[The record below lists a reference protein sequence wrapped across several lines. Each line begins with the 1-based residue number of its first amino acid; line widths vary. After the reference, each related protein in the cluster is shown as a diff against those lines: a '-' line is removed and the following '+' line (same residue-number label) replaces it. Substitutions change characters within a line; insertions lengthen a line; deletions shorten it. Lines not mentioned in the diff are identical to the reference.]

1 MKKFILISGLLYAFS
16 FSILAQNEEDVLRYS
31 SYDIM
36 GTARYM
42 GLSGAYGAVGADF
55 SSLSTNP
62 AGIGVYKKSEF
73 TISPS
78 IFFGNSESSYNG
90 RTLDDGKNNFALGN
104 VGIVLVGKPTDRLD
118 KSPVENY
125 QFGFGLTRM
134 NDFNNRI
141 IIEGKNDQNSL
152 LDTYVEYAGS
162 KNPNSLNGFDT
173 RPAFDTFL
181 IDTIPGEYPFSYIN
195 AYDYIGGFTSAIQR
209 KSIETSGSMNEVV
222 LSGGMNIGDKFYFGL
237 TFGFPYMRYKQ
248 NSTYTEFNQTEER
261 DLDEFTVYENLDT
274 KGSGFNIK
282 MGAIVKATPFL
293 RLGAAFHTPTWF
305 NNVTDKWNTTTEA
318 YYANGDYFRSQSP
331 LGEFKY
337 DIKTP
342 WRASGSAAVIV
353 GKLGLFSA
361 DYEYVD
367 YSSARLSPS
376 VDFSSQNEIIKN
388 NFTQTH
394 NLRFGVEA
402 FAGPVIVRGGYAHQ
416 MSPFENG
423 VNDGSRQIISGGI
436 GFRTAEF
443 FVDAALS
450 HYSSSREYYLYS
462 SELYQAK
469 ADLKTGNYNFI
480 VTLGYRF
487 E

>member
-1 MKKFILISGLLYAFS
+1 M
-16 FSILAQNEEDVLRYS
+16 
-31 SYDIM
+31 
-36 GTARYM
+36 
-42 GLSGAYGAVGADF
+42 
-55 SSLSTNP
+55 
-62 AGIGVYKKSEF
+62 
-73 TISPS
+73 
-78 IFFGNSESSYNG
+78 
-90 RTLDDGKNNFALGN
+90 
-104 VGIVLVGKPTDRLD
+104 
-118 KSPVENY
+118 
-125 QFGFGLTRM
+125 
-134 NDFNNRI
+134 
-141 IIEGKNDQNSL
+141 EGENDQNSL
-152 LDTYVEYAGS
+152 LDTYLEYAGS
-162 KNPNSLNGFDT
+162 KNPNSLNAFDT
-173 RPAFDTFL
+173 RPAFDAFL
-181 IDTIPGEYPFSYIN
+181 IDTLPGEYPFSYIN

-248 NSTYTEFNQTEER
+248 KSTYTEFNQTEVR
-261 DLDEFTVYENLDT
+261 DLDEFTVYEDLDT

-305 NNVTDKWNTTTEA
+305 NNITDKWNTTTEA

-367 YSSARLSPS
+367 YSSARLSPTI
-376 VDFSSQNEIIKN
+376 DFSSQNETIKN

-394 NLRFGVEA
+394 NFRFGVEA
-402 FAGPVIVRGGYAHQ
+402 FAGPVIVRGGYAYQ
-416 MSPFENG
+416 MSPFVDG

-450 HYSSSREYYLYS
+450 YYSSSRDYYLYS

>member
-1 MKKFILISGLLYAFS
+1 MKKFILITGLLYAFS

-78 IFFGNSESSYNG
+78 IFFGNSESSYIG

-118 KSPVENY
+118 KNPVENY

-141 IIEGKNDQNSL
+141 FMEGENDQNSL
-152 LDTYVEYAGS
+152 LDTYLEYAGS
-162 KNPNSLNGFDT
+162 KNPNSLNPFDT

-181 IDTIPGEYPFSYIN
+181 IDTVPGESPFTYIN

-248 NSTYTEFNQTEER
+248 KSTYSEFNQTEVR
-261 DLDEFTVYENLDT
+261 DLDEFTVYEDLDT

-282 MGAIVKATPFL
+282 LGAIVKATPFL

-305 NNVTDKWNTTTEA
+305 NNITDKWNTTTEA

-367 YSSARLSPS
+367 YSSARLSPT
-376 VDFSSQNEIIKN
+376 VDFSSQNETIKN

-394 NLRFGVEA
+394 NFRFGVEA
-402 FAGPVIVRGGYAHQ
+402 FAGPIIVRGGYAYQ
-416 MSPFENG
+416 MSPFVDG

-450 HYSSSREYYLYS
+450 YYSSSRNYYLYS
-462 SELYQAK
+462 TELYQAK
-469 ADLKTGNYNFI
+469 ADLTTGNYNFI